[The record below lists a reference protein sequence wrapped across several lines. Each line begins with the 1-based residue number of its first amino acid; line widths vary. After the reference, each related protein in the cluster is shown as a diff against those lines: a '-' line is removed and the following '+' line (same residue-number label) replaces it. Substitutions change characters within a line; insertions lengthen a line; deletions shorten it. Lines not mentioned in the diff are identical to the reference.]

1 MTSFGVGYK
10 KPPFV
15 TIFDDCNNG
24 KGATAKPVVEDGRI
38 VNLIITNSGGGF
50 LTPDSISDTEGVDV
64 IGQVEGVDIISTG
77 IGYEEGDLICS
88 ESGQCLTPVIEDGRI
103 VGASGKIDLGLVKVP
118 ELTVESNT
126 GIGADVRAITRFVK
140 RDDYTDPVVPDTEL
154 IRVISCPRFY

>member
-1 MTSFGVGYK
+1 MWDI

-50 LTPDSISDTEGVDV
+50 LTPDSISDAEGVDV

-103 VGASGKIDLGLVKVP
+103 VGASGKIDQVL
-118 ELTVESNT
+118 
-126 GIGADVRAITRFVK
+126 
-140 RDDYTDPVVPDTEL
+140 
-154 IRVISCPRFY
+154 